1 MCARRVRMPVC
12 VSLLIWARNIRL
24 TSGKAAH
31 SLPYLIPKIAFSER
45 IFSFIIFIRSL
56 CLFISIFFRI
66 IFASLLSSSPSVL
79 SARLLPRV
87 QICVCTSAPKK
98 YATNQFRYLF
108 NSFVLLIFFLFWI
121 VRCRRNQ
128 RHPLVVS
135 IGSFVREWHR
145 FVQSQIKNERGKS
158 GTFFRLYV
166 FFSFFFSSRP

>member
-66 IFASLLSSSPSVL
+66 IFASLLSSSSPSVL
-79 SARLLPRV
+79 SARLLPLV
-87 QICVCTSAPKK
+87 QICVCVYICPEEVCYESISIFIQLICII
-98 YATNQFRYLF
+98 NFF
-108 NSFVLLIFFLFWI
+108 FVLDRPLPTQSAASAGGLNRLFCP
-121 VRCRRNQ
+121 RMA
-128 RHPLVVS
+128 S
-135 IGSFVREWHR
+135 I
-145 FVQSQIKNERGKS
+145 
-158 GTFFRLYV
+158 
-166 FFSFFFSSRP
+166 RPITN